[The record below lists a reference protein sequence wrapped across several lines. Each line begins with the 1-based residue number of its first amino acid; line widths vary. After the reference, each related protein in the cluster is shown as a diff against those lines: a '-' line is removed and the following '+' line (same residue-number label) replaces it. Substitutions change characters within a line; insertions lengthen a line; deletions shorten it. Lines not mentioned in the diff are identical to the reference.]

1 MARLPEVDREQLKP
15 EEQKFLDEIVG
26 SRGGI
31 RGPYGILLHSPD
43 LAARVAN
50 TGTYV
55 RFDFDMPNA
64 LKEVVIITAA
74 REIKSQYEFTAHV
87 RLARQAGVSEET
99 IRAIAHGKAPQGL
112 ADDEAMLVRYTLEL
126 LRDRKISDATFNA
139 VKDQYGGRGVVDL
152 TTLIG
157 HYLLVGQ
164 ILAAFEVEL
173 APGMSPELP
182 D

>member
-1 MARLPEVDREQLKP
+1 MARLPNVSREQLKA
-15 EEQKFLDEIVG
+15 EDQKFFDEIVG
-26 SRGGI
+26 SRGGVQ
-31 RGPYGILLHSPD
+31 GPYSILLHSPD
-43 LAARVAN
+43 LAARVAD
-50 TGTYV
+50 TGAYV

-74 REIKSQYEFTAHV
+74 REIDSQYEFTAHAS
-87 RLARQAGVSEET
+87 LAREAGVSEDT
-99 IRAIAHGKAPQGL
+99 IRAIAQGKAPQGL
-112 ADDEAMLVRYTLEL
+112 ADDEAMLVRYTVEL

-139 VKDQYGGRGVVDL
+139 IKNKYGTRGVVDI
-152 TTLIG
+152 TALIG

-173 APGMSPELP
+173 APGVTPELP

>member
-1 MARLPEVDREQLKP
+1 MARLPNVTRDQLKP
-15 EEQKFLDEIVG
+15 QDRKYFDEIAG
-26 SRGGI
+26 SRGSI

-50 TGTYV
+50 TGAYV
-55 RFDFDMPNA
+55 RFDFDMPNS

-74 REIKSQYEFTAHV
+74 REIKSQYEFTAHA
-87 RLARQAGVSEET
+87 RLAREAGVSERT
-99 IRAIAHGKAPQGL
+99 IKAIAQGTAPRGL
-112 ADDEAMLVRYTLEL
+112 SGDEGLLVRYTLEL

-139 VKDQYGGRGVVDL
+139 VKSKYGDRGVVDL
-152 TTLIG
+152 TALIG

-173 APGMSPELP
+173 APGMTAELP